1 MTPPSPWRRMVVEG
15 NHYFPA
21 ASLQRDQPSAERHA
35 HHLRVEGRREFL
47 RRRRRGSIEM
57 RPGTTP
63 SRKMRRRAWYYKDER
78 GGWQHHENEPPALA
92 ERRVHAPPARH
103 VYGHAAP
110 HASGR
115 PDGHGGHR

>member
-1 MTPPSPWRRMVVEG
+1 
-15 NHYFPA
+15 
-21 ASLQRDQPSAERHA
+21 
-35 HHLRVEGRREFL
+35 
-47 RRRRRGSIEM
+47 M